1 MKYRI
6 AVDYDYIKQGSKH
19 MFIPI
24 YKDFDDA
31 NKANEFIQEFLS
43 NTEYSVVGVTKIT
56 PEMIEM
62 YFDIV

>member
-6 AVDYDYIKQGSKH
+6 EVDYYYTEQDGK
-19 MFIPI
+19 PI

-31 NKANEFIQEFLS
+31 NKANEFIQEFLR
-43 NTEYSVVGVTKIT
+43 NTEYGVVGVRMIT